1 MSEIICK
8 LVNMRIKKYQCKH
21 ISTHDILLFQSY
33 YNSNPKVYQC
43 ALEVLTSFPFSFPEK
58 VVLCKMEKLENK
70 GLLEVGVSLRCSY
83 LTDKGKELLSSFVN
97 VKD

>member
-1 MSEIICK
+1 MK
-8 LVNMRIKKYQCKH
+8 NNRYQCKD
-21 ISTHDILLFQSY
+21 ISTRDVLLFQSY
-33 YNSNPKVYQC
+33 YNINPKVYQS
-43 ALEVLTSFPFSFPEK
+43 ALDVLTSFPFSFPEK

-83 LTDKGKELLSSFVN
+83 LTDKGKELLASFSI